1 MEAGALALAKFAGS
15 RAGGMAVTALAP
27 EFALENG
34 LLGHCPDYT
43 VEPPVNRRVWADLRA
58 GLDRDAYPAFP
69 RNTEHAHAELA
80 RPRASVMIEN

>member
-1 MEAGALALAKFAGS
+1 LALAKFAGP
-15 RAGGMAVTALAP
+15 RAGGMAITALAP
-27 EFALENG
+27 ELALENG

-58 GLDRDAYPAFP
+58 GLDRNAYPAFP

-80 RPRASVMIEN
+80 RLRALIMMEN

>member
-1 MEAGALALAKFAGS
+1 MT
-15 RAGGMAVTALAP
+15 MTALAP
-27 EFALENG
+27 EPALENG

-58 GLDRDAYPAFP
+58 GLNRNAYPAFP

-80 RPRASVMIEN
+80 RLRALIMMEN